1 MRDVSKLFQ
10 IPTIRRS
17 NNLAN
22 LTANQNYHHSCIQ
35 LFCNIVKVA
44 CNFFTRCK
52 NVESFIFIDYLAVSS
67 RLRTAAIVD
76 TIQRLLR
83 AVDFRSGSEV
93 VQVGEKYLHE
103 LILALHYVEDF
114 HLTKQNFFV
123 TLRSL
128 GHDVNPAKA
137 N

>member
-44 CNFFTRCK
+44 CNFFTCA
-52 NVESFIFIDYLAVSS
+52 NVEFIFNSNLAV
-67 RLRTAAIVD
+67 RLDDGRSASIDSIRILSPT
-76 TIQRLLR
+76 
-83 AVDFRSGSEV
+83 VDFAKRFEV

-103 LILALHYVEDF
+103 LISTLRYVEDF
-114 HLTKQNFFV
+114 HLAKQNFFV

-137 N
+137 I

>member
-1 MRDVSKLFQ
+1 MAL
-10 IPTIRRS
+10 
-17 NNLAN
+17 
-22 LTANQNYHHSCIQ
+22 
-35 LFCNIVKVA
+35 
-44 CNFFTRCK
+44 FTRCK
-52 NVESFIFIDYLAVSS
+52 NVESFILVDYLAVRS
-67 RLRTAAIVD
+67 RSRTAAIVD
-76 TIQRLLR
+76 TIERLLR
-83 AVDFRSGSEV
+83 AVDIRSGSEV

-114 HLTKQNFFV
+114 HLAKQIFFV

>member
-10 IPTIRRS
+10 IPTIRKS

-44 CNFFTRCK
+44 CNFFTCA
-52 NVESFIFIDYLAVSS
+52 NVEFIFTSNLAVRS
-67 RLRTAAIVD
+67 RSRTAAIVD

-83 AVDFRSGSEV
+83 EVEFASDSDV

-103 LILALHYVEDF
+103 LILALHDVEDF

>member
-10 IPTIRRS
+10 IPTIRKS

-22 LTANQNYHHSCIQ
+22 LTANQNYHHSYIQ

-44 CNFFTRCK
+44 CNFFTCA
-52 NVESFIFIDYLAVSS
+52 NVEFIFISNLAVRS
-67 RLRTAAIVD
+67 RSRTAATVD
-76 TIQRLLR
+76 SIWT
-83 AVDFRSGSEV
+83 ASPSVANASSFDV

>member
-22 LTANQNYHHSCIQ
+22 LTANQNYHHSYIQ

-44 CNFFTRCK
+44 CNFFTCA
-52 NVESFIFIDYLAVSS
+52 NVEFIFTSNLAVSS

-83 AVDFRSGSEV
+83 AERIAKSSEV

-103 LILALHYVEDF
+103 LILALHSRSDF

>member
-1 MRDVSKLFQ
+1 M
-10 IPTIRRS
+10 
-17 NNLAN
+17 
-22 LTANQNYHHSCIQ
+22 
-35 LFCNIVKVA
+35 KVA
-44 CNFFTRCK
+44 CNFFTCA
-52 NVESFIFIDYLAVSS
+52 NVEFIFASNLAVRS
-67 RLRTAAIVD
+67 RSRTAAIVD
-76 TIQRLLR
+76 TIERLLR
-83 AVDFRSGSEV
+83 AVANVSGFDV

-114 HLTKQNFFV
+114 HLAKQNFFV